1 MVKLQAYEEPSFS
14 MWKKLVELSMQGYEE
29 VYNRLKVSF
38 PDGHCGESFYQSRIP
53 VVVKELEDKGMVV
66 VEDGAKLIKTS
77 VCEVPLFLQKSDGG
91 FGYDSTDMTALKY
104 RTKELGLEWIIYVT
118 DSGQN
123 NHFMSCFEAAR
134 KADWFGGANQ
144 KPVTLE
150 HIGFGL
156 VLGADGKRFRSRA
169 GDTIPLQSL
178 LDEAKDRIHNE
189 LEERLKKGETPLKAE
204 EIEPAAAAIGFA
216 AIKYADLKTSKE
228 RDYIF
233 DYDLMLQPNGNTG
246 VYILYTYARL
256 SSIESTIK
264 ESLGVTV
271 EEIMKDHLKA
281 LAFDPAR
288 PAEWELAF
296 TLTKFND
303 VLEEVTTS
311 LSPHVLCAYVY
322 DVCSAAAKF
331 YTHHRLLVKKK
342 DGEGKELDPEHG
354 KDWVCLLYA
363 TRLVLKEAVPL
374 LGIDLIDRV

>member
-1 MVKLQAYEEPSFS
+1 MKLQSYEEPSFS
-14 MWKKLVELSMQGYEE
+14 MWKKLVQLSMKGYDE
-29 VYNRLKVSF
+29 VYSRLKVSF

-53 VVVKELEDKGMVV
+53 KVVKELEELGMVI
-66 VEDGAKLIKTS
+66 VEGGAKLIKTS

-104 RTKELGLEWIIYVT
+104 RSQELGLDWIVYVT

-134 KADWFGGANQ
+134 KAKWFGGKGQ
-144 KPVTLE
+144 KAVDLE

-156 VLGADGKRFRSRA
+156 VLGSDGKRFRSRA

-178 LDEAKDRIHNE
+178 LDEAKDRIHKE
-189 LEERLKKGETPLKAE
+189 LEDRLAKGETPLKKE

-228 RDYIF
+228 RDYTF

-264 ESLGVTV
+264 ESLGISV
-271 EEIMKDHLKA
+271 EDIIKERLSTLVI
-281 LAFDPAR
+281 DPAR

-296 TLTKFND
+296 TLLRFSD
-303 VLEEVTTS
+303 VLEEVTST

-322 DVCSAAAKF
+322 DICSAAAKF
-331 YTHHRLLVKKK
+331 YTHHRLLVKRAE
-342 DGEGKELDPEHG
+342 GEGKMLDPEHG

-374 LGIDLIDRV
+374 LGITLIDRV